1 MNIWQG
7 KFPEEDTGEDGY
19 KSTAPVTTYATN
31 SFGLKNMVGNVWE
44 WTSDWW
50 SVQHPSYLQENPVRT
65 NIPTELTPIIQSEQ
79 KIIFTT
85 FFPRLDLRLEKIK

>member
-7 KFPEEDTGEDGY
+7 NFPDEDIGEDGF
-19 KSTAPVTTYATN
+19 KSTAPVTTFAPN

-50 SVQHPSYLQENPVRT
+50 SIKHPTHPQENPVLIS
-65 NIPTELTPIIQSEQ
+65 NNLV
-79 KIIFTT
+79 K
-85 FFPRLDLRLEKIK
+85 